1 MSSCLRSHPAARTLI
16 HRPADAE
23 ISPDADPYDHD
34 EPEPAECAALS
45 SCLWELS
52 TLGSH
57 YAPAVASIANLF
69 AKPYTPTTA
78 ALDLKPIAALSAGAL
93 MDLEAG
99 RRLKAVPVG
108 VKRPRALY
116 TPAAAFAE

>member
-1 MSSCLRSHPAARTLI
+1 MRTHKAARALI

-23 ISPDADPYDHD
+23 GRPDADPYVHD
-34 EPEPAECAALS
+34 EPEPAECGALH

-69 AKPYTPTTA
+69 AKPYGPTTTPI
-78 ALDLKPIAALSAGAL
+78 DIKPIAALSAGAL

-108 VKRPRALY
+108 SKRPRALY
-116 TPAAAFAE
+116 NSPAGAFAEPE